1 MHSIVIFLEDI
12 LMRNSIPT
20 DCNSNRPEE
29 IITAYR
35 LK

>member
-20 DCNSNRPEE
+20 DCNSNCP
-29 IITAYR
+29 
-35 LK
+35 